1 MPRDER
7 DITDSMAFYRKIFQ
21 QSTIGM
27 AVYDASG
34 QCIDANDAI
43 GTLIGADRERVLL
56 QNYYHI
62 ESWKK
67 FGLLDTALDALR
79 DNIEK
84 HLERYTES
92 TFGRHIIID
101 YRFIPFTV
109 SDQEYLLLIVS
120 DITEKKRAESA
131 LMQAKNDLDRRV
143 QERTAELNDALKKI
157 KRDEKEL
164 MERKTALELLNREL
178 METNQA
184 VSVLA
189 RNIDK
194 EKESL
199 ERKVYEIC
207 SGKLMPILKKLQK
220 DAYCKKREADL
231 ELVLNYLNEI
241 VHETPIVHKITSHLT
256 EQEMRVAML
265 VKNGLTN
272 QKIADSL
279 SLSVF
284 TVKTH
289 RRNIRKKL
297 NIENK
302 NINLAS
308 YLKSR
313 LKSGPGRGPRD

>member
-1 MPRDER
+1 
-7 DITDSMAFYRKIFQ
+7 MAFYREIFR

-34 QCIDANDAI
+34 QCIDANDAF
-43 GTLIGADRERVLL
+43 GTLIGADRDRALL
-56 QNYYHI
+56 QNYHHI

-67 FGLLDTALDALR
+67 FGLLDTALDAVR

-84 HLERYTES
+84 HQERYAES

-101 YRFIPFTV
+101 YRFIPFRV
-109 SDQEYLLLIVS
+109 SDQAYLLLIIS
-120 DITEKKRAESA
+120 DVTEKKRAERE
-131 LMQAKNDLDRRV
+131 LIEAKNDLDRRV
-143 QERTAELNDALKKI
+143 KERTAELNEALKTI
-157 KRDEKEL
+157 KRNEIEL
-164 MERKTALELLNREL
+164 VQRKTALEMLNREL

-189 RNIDK
+189 RNIDR
-194 EKESL
+194 EKETL

-220 DAYCKKREADL
+220 DAHCKKREADL
-231 ELVLNYLNEI
+231 ELVLNHLNDI
-241 VHETPIVHKITSHLT
+241 VSKMPIVHQITSQLT

-297 NIENK
+297 NIENQ

-313 LKSGPGRGPRD
+313 LKSGPGGGA